1 MPEISVLISAYNAE
15 EYIGQAIQSVL
26 SQTFSDFELIII
38 NDGSIDGTE
47 KVVSEFKD
55 DRIKYYSQINQGVSK
70 SLNRG
75 LALASGKYIAKL
87 DADDICYPNRF
98 EKQYKF
104 MEDNPSYAV
113 CGSCTDVIDE
123 VGDYIYTY
131 NDIPTTN
138 EEIQKQFKYKN
149 CIVHSSSF
157 YKRENAISIGGYY
170 EPIKQYFEDFM
181 FFYNIIKTGNAYN
194 FSEPLIKYR
203 VTPGSISTRTNNVR
217 YNKLVLD
224 VIHRGYIT
232 DSEKEILF
240 TYRNKKAKK
249 HIQLSNHYLALSRL
263 VFTYQNNYYKANIYF
278 IKSIRA
284 NLFNVNIPISFF
296 YMLYFY
302 LFKRRDDKN
311 N

>member
-1 MPEISVLISAYNAE
+1 MPQISVLMSAYNADR
-15 EYIGQAIQSVL
+15 YISETIESVL
-26 SQTFSDFELIII
+26 NQTYSDFEFIII
-38 NDGSIDGTE
+38 DDGSTDRTKEIITGY
-47 KVVSEFKD
+47 KD
-55 DRIKYYSQINQGVSK
+55 PRILYFYFENAGLSAALNKGLKISK
-70 SLNRG
+70 
-75 LALASGKYIAKL
+75 GKYIARI

-138 EEIQKQFKYKN
+138 EEIQKQFEYKN

-181 FFYNIIKTGNAYN
+181 FFYNIIKTGKAYN

-203 VTPGSISTRTNNVR
+203 VTPGSISSRTNNVR

-263 VFTYQNNYYKANIYF
+263 VFTYQNNYNKANNYF
-278 IKSIRA
+278 VKSVRA

-311 N
+311 I

>member
-1 MPEISVLISAYNAE
+1 MPEISVLMSAYNAE
-15 EYIGQAIQSVL
+15 KYIGQAIQSVL

-38 NDGSIDGTE
+38 NDGSIDRTE
-47 KVVSEFKD
+47 NIVDGFKD
-55 DRIKYYSQINQGVSK
+55 DRIKYFTQINQGVSK

-75 LALASGKYIAKL
+75 LKIANGKYIARL
-87 DADDICYPNRF
+87 DADDICHPDRL

-104 MEDNPSYAV
+104 MEENPSYVV
-113 CGSCTDVIDE
+113 CGSYTEVIDDD
-123 VGDYIYTY
+123 GNFIYTY
-131 NDIPTTN
+131 KDIPTTN
-138 EEIQKQFKYKN
+138 EEIQIQFEYKN
-149 CIVHSSSF
+149 CIVNSSSF

-170 EPIKQYFEDFM
+170 EPIMQYFEDFM
-181 FFYNIIKTGNAYN
+181 FFYNIIKTGKAYN

-203 VTPGSISTRTNNVR
+203 VTPGSISSRTNNVR

-232 DSEKEILF
+232 DNEKKILF

-263 VFTYQNNYYKANIYF
+263 VFTYQNNYNRAYNYF
-278 IKSIRA
+278 RKSIRA
-284 NLFNVNIPISFF
+284 NLFNINIPISFF

>member
-1 MPEISVLISAYNAE
+1 MPQISVLMSAYNADR
-15 EYIGQAIQSVL
+15 YISETIESVL
-26 SQTFSDFELIII
+26 NQTYSDFEFIII
-38 NDGSIDGTE
+38 DDGSTDRTKEIITGY
-47 KVVSEFKD
+47 KD
-55 DRIKYYSQINQGVSK
+55 PRILYFYFENAGLSAALNKGLKISK
-70 SLNRG
+70 
-75 LALASGKYIAKL
+75 GKYIARI

-138 EEIQKQFKYKN
+138 EEIQKQFEYKN

-181 FFYNIIKTGNAYN
+181 FFYNIIKTGKAYN

-203 VTPGSISTRTNNVR
+203 VAPGSISSRTNNVR

-263 VFTYQNNYYKANIYF
+263 VFTYQNNYNKANNYF